1 VSLIEKIIAVVAI
14 LAALYAVHYA
24 VVKKAVHEE
33 HEAVVKTYED
43 QVAVAQAG
51 KLAAE
56 SQLVLQKTQADL
68 EKQNEIKNL
77 DTQYSTLVS
86 SLRQRATR
94 AEASK
99 AGSGAIAS
107 TNGSCT
113 GAQLYRDDAEF
124 LAGYAQQAEGVRIE
138 RDYYYG
144 RYEAARKL
152 LSGQE
157 SDAGLDGSVSD
168 SKSVP

>member
-1 VSLIEKIIAVVAI
+1 MSLIEKIVAVLAI
-14 LAALYAVHYA
+14 LAALYAVHYGL
-24 VVKKAVHEE
+24 VKKAVHEE
-33 HEAVVKTYED
+33 HEAVVKTYKD
-43 QVAVAQAG
+43 QVAVAEAG

-56 SQLVLQKTQADL
+56 SRLALQKTQADL
-68 EKQNEIKNL
+68 EKQDEIKNL

-86 SLRQRATR
+86 SLRNRATR

-99 AGSGAIAS
+99 AGSSTAS
-107 TNGSCT
+107 NTTGSCT

-124 LAGYAQQAEGVRIE
+124 LAGYARQAEGVRIE

-144 RYEAARKL
+144 RYEEARKL

-157 SDAGLDGSVSD
+157 PNAGLDRSVSN

>member
-1 VSLIEKIIAVVAI
+1 MSLIEKIIAVLAI

-24 VVKKAVHEE
+24 AVKKAVHEE

-56 SQLVLQKTQADL
+56 SRLVLQKTQADL
-68 EKQNEIKNL
+68 EKQSEIKNL

-86 SLRQRATR
+86 SLRKRATR
-94 AEASK
+94 AEASQ
-99 AGSGAIAS
+99 AGSSAIAG
-107 TNGSCT
+107 TIGSCT

-157 SDAGLDGSVSD
+157 PDAGLNGSVSNA
-168 SKSVP
+168 KSVP